1 MTQGTAAN
9 HRKLFTADAKFAA
22 VPAADGRGPTL
33 KGYPIVFGAPSSDRG
48 GFRVRINPG
57 AVEFTTPTHALYHHE
72 FTGGPLGDT
81 ASGTLRILPPD
92 AFGVPVEID
101 MPGTTLGVDT
111 FSLVQSGRVRGMSFA
126 MVETPWTETENADG
140 SFIVRPIRGLSEVVT
155 EGGRTIVNVLRFRCD
170 EVTVTAIPA
179 FRESSVTVKVVDPVA
194 AAYAETRRE
203 RDRFDR
209 FNLNHCRL
217 SGPKSPARTA

>member
-1 MTQGTAAN
+1 MTQGTPAN

-33 KGYPIVFGAPSSDRG
+33 KGYPIVFGVPSSDRG
-48 GFRVRINPG
+48 GFRVRVNPG

-72 FTGGPLGDT
+72 FDGGPLGDT
-81 ASGTLRILPPD
+81 DSATLRILPPD
-92 AFGVPVEID
+92 AYGVPVEID
-101 MPGTTLGVDT
+101 VPDTTLGRDV
-111 FSLVQSGRVRGMSFA
+111 FELVRTGRVRGMSFA
-126 MVETPWTETENADG
+126 MVETPWAEAEAKDG
-140 SFIVRPIRGLSEVVT
+140 TLTIRPIRGLSEVVT

-179 FRESSVTVKVVDPVA
+179 FRESSVAVKVVDPAA
-194 AAYAETRRE
+194 AAYAETRRT

-209 FNLNHCRL
+209 FNLTNYRL